1 MDKCYIY
8 RRVSTEMQ
16 LEGYSLEAQEEKIRQ
31 QCKVWNLEIVGDYCD
46 EGKSG
51 KTVEGRNQFK
61 NDKNYIFINDNF
73 IKEK

>member
-31 QCKVWNLEIVGDYCD
+31 QCKVWNLEIVSDYCD

-51 KTVEGRNQFK
+51 KTVEGRDQFLK
-61 NDKNYIFINDNF
+61 MCKD
-73 IKEK
+73 IKSGKDDIT